1 MATFTEAFI
10 SLFSFAIF
18 FSVQYLMHLY
28 QYLKEWRQ
36 SPHWSISCFL
46 ALILPL
52 SDVQGEITDLVGTSL
67 VDNQLQTGQVEMPT
81 VSSIV
86 KTSDNTGGTAGKE
99 GQLFGQRTTEEWH
112 EIRENTEYNQ
122 KCHQGTQTDLYSV
135 TDMLLH
141 EPVQGKKEE
150 TL

>member
-1 MATFTEAFI
+1 MSSFQNSFFFAAF
-10 SLFSFAIF
+10 F
-18 FSVQYLMHLY
+18 FPVQYLVHLY
-28 QYLKEWRQ
+28 QYLNEWRQ
-36 SPHWSISCFL
+36 NPHWSFSCFL

-52 SDVQGEITDLVGTSL
+52 SDMQGEITGLVGTSL
-67 VDNQLQTGQVEMPT
+67 VDNQLQGGQVEMPT

-86 KTSDNTGGTAGKE
+86 KASGNTGGTAGE
-99 GQLFGQRTTEEWH
+99 ATMEERN

-141 EPVQGKKEE
+141 EPVQEKKEE